1 MARLCSIFRND
12 LFSGKVAIVTGGGSG
27 IGRGITE
34 ELVSLG
40 CTVVIA
46 ARKSERLQKAA
57 KDINHKVGSGSEVTS
72 SNSKPALVHPY
83 ECNIRKEEQVFSGHI
98 SVLLRQN

>member
-1 MARLCSIFRND
+1 MATLRSVFRSD

-46 ARKSERLQKAA
+46 ARKLERLQKAA
-57 KDINHKVGSGSEVTS
+57 KDINHKIGSGAEVTS
-72 SNSKPALVHPY
+72 SSRQPALVHPY
-83 ECNIRKEEQVFSGHI
+83 ECNIRKEEQVCSDRAHI
-98 SVLLRQN
+98 LRS